1 MSLDVYVRWW
11 KNKWNNRRKRKKKK
25 KRMATN
31 CRYRVRYPPQYF
43 LSPSFFSSLPPF
55 FLRLFSFHSLI
66 YRVDNWCLS
75 DIQWQV
81 RNVAE
86 ERERKERR
94 ERQTERKL
102 FTMKRVDQPV
112 FTFDYQGRRERRRSG
127 WRKKSEKWFFQ
138 YRWMIA
144 CTGSIAWNL
153 SRPRCVRSLDK

>member
-25 KRMATN
+25 TYGDKLSIPSAIS
-31 CRYRVRYPPQYF
+31 PAIFFISLFFF
-43 LSPSFFSSLPPF
+43 LSPSF

-86 ERERKERR
+86 EREERETDGAEVVYYETGWPTCVYFRLPREEGEEEEWVEEKEWKMVFPISLNDRVYR
-94 ERQTERKL
+94 EH
-102 FTMKRVDQPV
+102 RVKFISSAVRPQP
-112 FTFDYQGRRERRRSG
+112 R
-127 WRKKSEKWFFQ
+127 
-138 YRWMIA
+138 
-144 CTGSIAWNL
+144 
-153 SRPRCVRSLDK
+153 

>member
-11 KNKWNNRRKRKKKK
+11 KNKWNNRRKRKKEKTYGDK
-25 KRMATN
+25 LSIPSAIS
-31 CRYRVRYPPQYF
+31 PAIFFISLFFF
-43 LSPSFFSSLPPF
+43 LSPSF